1 MKISLTQSHHFGKAR
16 AFSLVELLTVIAIIS
31 VMAASTVPALRGTL
45 DGASLVGAGDVV
57 TASIHLARQTAMSR
71 NLPVELRIYR
81 HDDGNG
87 DNYRLLGLVIPAS
100 ASGQASDEWICTA
113 KTLPGHIIMDDTGT
127 YSTILS
133 GAEADA
139 TAAPWSGTESAAA
152 PGILKNKSYVGFQFR
167 PDGSTSL
174 GSNQPWCLSLK
185 NPRSQPAGDRPAANF
200 VSIVL
205 DSATGRTLAYQ
216 P

>member
-1 MKISLTQSHHFGKAR
+1 MRNLIPSRFGR
-16 AFSLVELLTVIAIIS
+16 SGAFSLVELLTVIAIIS

-45 DGASLVGAGDVV
+45 DGASLVGAGEVV
-57 TASIHLARQTAMSR
+57 TSSIALARQTAMSR
-71 NLPVELRIYR
+71 NLPVELRMYR

-87 DNYRLLGLVIPAS
+87 DSYRLLGLVIPAS
-100 ASGQASDEWICTA
+100 ASGQAADEWISSA

-133 GAEADA
+133 EAEASA
-139 TAAPWSGTESAAA
+139 TAAPWSGTESSTA

-174 GSNQPWCLSLK
+174 SSAEPWCLSLK
-185 NPRSQPAGDRPAANF
+185 NPKSQPEPDRPAANF
-200 VSIVL
+200 VSIVV